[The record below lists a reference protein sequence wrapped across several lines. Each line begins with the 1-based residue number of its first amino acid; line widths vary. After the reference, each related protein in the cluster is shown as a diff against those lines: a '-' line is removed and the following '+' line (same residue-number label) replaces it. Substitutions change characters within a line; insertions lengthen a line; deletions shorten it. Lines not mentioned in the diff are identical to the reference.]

1 MADIGTLFIG
11 FSGDDY
17 ETLIKN
23 ATIAAYLDGKVT
35 PINVE
40 GVTYYIFDGDNF
52 ELLEMAEDADIIFD
66 LMEFEYLKSTWN
78 IIGF

>member
-35 PINVE
+35 QMSKELP
-40 GVTYYIFDGDNF
+40 TIFSMGTISSF
-52 ELLEMAEDADIIFD
+52 
-66 LMEFEYLKSTWN
+66 LKWLRMQT
-78 IIGF
+78 